1 MENLEAAIWP
11 IFFGSVGSQY
21 AQFGNEPIWWNQTP
35 RGFIMNNDEQLDV
48 LVV

>member
-21 AQFGNEPIWWNQTP
+21 AQFWEGADLMKPNTPGFHNEQ
-35 RGFIMNNDEQLDV
+35 
-48 LVV
+48 